1 MSATVEKDT
10 ILLLGNYRPTLT
22 LARVL
27 SGHGYRIISGLE
39 GCDGGA
45 EYSRYVEQIWDHPHI
60 KINPEGFL
68 KSLPGFIREN
78 GVDVIFPVSEDFVR
92 LFADHP
98 NLERGNAVIASV
110 NADLVKRCLDKTFM
124 MELAQK
130 HKVPTAPF
138 AFASDQRELVK
149 KSQAI
154 GFPLVIR
161 PQDSNQRLDDKKALF
176 IDDEPDLQQQLPKW
190 PAPQKGLIIQK
201 KATGMRHNIYFAA
214 RNGKLYRYLHAVIL
228 RTDVDDGSGLAVEG
242 ITIAPDPQLQ
252 RFTATL
258 VETLHYS
265 GIGCAQYLVDDDTGD
280 ISFLEINPR
289 IAGNHAVPE
298 FAGLELSPILVDM
311 AKNKLLNTRFMQ
323 GRTGIRYVWTYGDL
337 LSAKSAWL
345 RREIDS
351 LATIARFLRA
361 GRAGVS
367 ARIHMSFVWHDPR
380 PGIMSLLSLV
390 PNWRRL
396 FARLANSER
405 GTIRAQT
412 RPPHRKLT

>member
-1 MSATVEKDT
+1 MNASVDKET

-27 SGHGYRIISGLE
+27 SSHGYRIISGLE

-45 EYSRYVEQIWDHPHI
+45 EFSRYVDQIWDHEPV
-60 KINPEGFL
+60 KTNPEGFL
-68 KSLPGFIREN
+68 KNLPSFVREHN
-78 GVDVIFPVSEDFVR
+78 VAVIFPVSEEFVR

-98 NLERGNAVIASV
+98 DFRCSNAVIASV
-110 NADLVKRCLDKTFM
+110 NANLIKRCLDKIFM

-130 HKVPTAPF
+130 HKIPTADF
-138 AFASDQRELVK
+138 AFAVNQHELIE

-154 GFPLVIR
+154 GFPVVIR
-161 PQDSNQRLDDKKALF
+161 PQDSNLRFDGKKALF
-176 IDDEPDLQQQLPKW
+176 VQDMQDLNRQLPKW
-190 PAPQKGLIIQK
+190 PALQSGLILQK
-201 KATGMRHNIYFAA
+201 KAKGIRHNIYFAA
-214 RNGKLYRYLHAVIL
+214 QKGKLYRYLHAVIL
-228 RTDVDDGSGLAVEG
+228 RTDVEDGSGLAVEG
-242 ITIAPDPQLQ
+242 MTIRPDAQLQ

-258 VETLHYS
+258 VENLNYS

-298 FAGLELSPILVDM
+298 FAGLELSSILIDM
-311 AKNKLLNTRFMQ
+311 AKNKALDTHFVH
-323 GRTGIRYVWTYGDL
+323 GKTDVRYVWTYGDL

-345 RREIDS
+345 RREIGS
-351 LATIARFLRA
+351 FATITRFFHAARA
-361 GRAGVS
+361 GTRAH
-367 ARIHMSFVWHDPR
+367 IHMSFAWHDPR
-380 PGIMSLLSLV
+380 PGIMSLFSLA

-405 GTIRAQT
+405 GTIRAQA
-412 RPPHRKLT
+412 RPPH

>member
-1 MSATVEKDT
+1 MNVTSDKKT

-27 SGHGYRIISGLE
+27 ARHGYRIISGLE
-39 GCDGGA
+39 GCDRGA
-45 EYSRYVEQIWDHPHI
+45 EYSRYVNQIWDHPPI
-60 KINPEGFL
+60 KTNPEGFQ
-68 KSLPGFIREN
+68 KSLARFIREN
-78 GVDVIFPVSEDFVR
+78 SVDVIFPVSEEFVR
-92 LFADHP
+92 FFADHP
-98 NLERGNAVIASV
+98 NLECGNAAIASV
-110 NADLVKRCLDKTFM
+110 DANLIKRCLDKMFM

-130 HKVPTAPF
+130 HKIPTADF
-138 AFASDQRELVK
+138 AFAANQRELVE

-161 PQDSNQRLDDKKALF
+161 PQESNQRLGGKKALF

-190 PAPQKGLIIQK
+190 PDLQKGLIIQK
-201 KATGMRHNIYFAA
+201 KARGKRHNIYFAA

-228 RTDVDDGSGLAVEG
+228 RTDMEDGSGLAVEG
-242 ITIAPDPQLQ
+242 VTIAPDPQLQ

-258 VETLHYS
+258 VESLNYS
-265 GIGCAQYLVDDDTGD
+265 GIGCAQYLVDDETGD

-298 FAGLELSPILVDM
+298 FAGLELSSILVDM
-311 AKNKLLNTRFMQ
+311 ALNQPLNTRFVQ
-323 GRTGIRYVWTYGDL
+323 GRTDIRYVWTYGDF

-345 RREIDS
+345 RREITS
-351 LATIARFLRA
+351 LATVARFWRAARA
-361 GRAGVS
+361 GIRAHL
-367 ARIHMSFVWHDPR
+367 HMSYVWHDPR
-380 PGIMSLLSLV
+380 PGIMSLLSLA

-405 GTIRAQT
+405 RPIRAQA
-412 RPPHRKLT
+412 RPPH